1 MIRPLAAS
9 AAAPA
14 PLRELSFAPLHVAI
28 ERRRDG
34 TLYVR
39 PTATLADYPTRITD
53 CLLHWAAQA
62 PDRVFMAE
70 RDRDGGGWRTLS
82 YAQMLHA
89 ARRIASALLTRPLS
103 AERPVMMLSGNSLD
117 HAQLAFGALY
127 AGLPHVPVSPQ
138 YSLLSTDFAKLG
150 EVISLLTPGLVFV
163 EDASLFA
170 AALQARVPPDVE
182 IVASRGTLA
191 GRKLT
196 PFDELLAA
204 SPRADLEAHH
214 GAITPDHIARFLLTS
229 GSTGNPKA
237 VINTQRMLCANQM
250 MLRQAMIFLG
260 EQPPVIVDWLPWSH
274 TFGSNHNIG
283 LTLFN
288 GGSMY
293 LDHGKP
299 TPAGIG
305 DTIANLREIAP
316 TLYFNVPKGFEALL
330 PALRQDAGLRRTF
343 FSRLQAM
350 FFAGASL
357 AAHVWEGLDQVA
369 VEETGARVP
378 MLTGFGSTETAPFF
392 MAVTPQSSRSGHVGL
407 PAAGNEAK
415 LVPCHGKLEVR
426 VRGPNVTP
434 GYWRQPELTARAFDE
449 EGYYQLGD
457 ALKPADP
464 DDLSAG
470 FDFDGRLSEDFKLAS
485 GTWVSVGPLR
495 ARLIAACAPLVRDV
509 VITGLDR
516 DEVAALVLLDLDGCR
531 RINPLLPADDL
542 AACAADLQ
550 VRAAFRQRFA
560 SFGQKATG
568 SSNRISRAILLAEPL
583 SIDRGELTDKGS
595 VNQRAVREHRGHLV
609 ARLYADPPPHDVI
622 ALS

>member
-1 MIRPLAAS
+1 
-9 AAAPA
+9 
-14 PLRELSFAPLHVAI
+14 
-28 ERRRDG
+28 
-34 TLYVR
+34 
-39 PTATLADYPTRITD
+39 
-53 CLLHWAAQA
+53 
-62 PDRVFMAE
+62 
-70 RDRDGGGWRTLS
+70 
-82 YAQMLHA
+82 
-89 ARRIASALLTRPLS
+89 
-103 AERPVMMLSGNSLD
+103 
-117 HAQLAFGALY
+117 
-127 AGLPHVPVSPQ
+127 
-138 YSLLSTDFAKLG
+138 
-150 EVISLLTPGLVFV
+150 
-163 EDASLFA
+163 
-170 AALQARVPPDVE
+170 
-182 IVASRGTLA
+182 
-191 GRKLT
+191 
-196 PFDELLAA
+196 
-204 SPRADLEAHH
+204 
-214 GAITPDHIARFLLTS
+214 
-229 GSTGNPKA
+229 
-237 VINTQRMLCANQM
+237 M

-316 TLYFNVPKGFEALL
+316 TLYFNVPKVLKHCCRRCART
-330 PALRQDAGLRRTF
+330 PACAAPSSAGYRRCSLRARAWPPM
-343 FSRLQAM
+343 S
-350 FFAGASL
+350 
-357 AAHVWEGLDQVA
+357 WEGLDQVA
-369 VEETGARVP
+369 IEQTGARVP

-392 MAVTPQSSRSGHVGL
+392 MAVTPQNSRSGHVGL
-407 PAAGNEAK
+407 PAAGDEAK

-434 GYWRQPELTARAFDE
+434 GYWRQPELTARAFDD

-560 SFGQKATG
+560 SFGQRPPAPRTG
-568 SSNRISRAILLAEPL
+568 SAAPFCSPSRCRSTEANSPTK
-583 SIDRGELTDKGS
+583 DR
-595 VNQRAVREHRGHLV
+595 
-609 ARLYADPPPHDVI
+609 
-622 ALS
+622 